1 MVRESLLHNSGGSG
15 VGRCAGLSGVQQLS
29 PKAMLLT
36 EPETEQEPRPGP
48 ACPHLPASTGLSSPS
63 SLEDPALTDEIL
75 VQPESEF
82 LVSPHCQLP
91 DVENMLWLRKM
102 LSVGEAGRRVHRNPL
117 CYFYNFF

>member
-1 MVRESLLHNSGGSG
+1 MVRESLLHESGGSG
-15 VGRCAGLSGVQQLS
+15 VGRRAGLSGVQQLS

-36 EPETEQEPRPGP
+36 GPETEQGP
-48 ACPHLPASTGLSSPS
+48 ACPHLPAPAGLSSPS

-75 VQPESEF
+75 VQPGSEF

-102 LSVGEAGRRVHRNPL
+102 LSVGEAG
-117 CYFYNFF
+117 